1 MEGIEI
7 AETVDVIFPD
17 GVGGGVQRIYSK
29 SPGLVN
35 QAFHNGTSRRVLDRG
50 KRIKCLHL
58 FVGEPNCQ
66 LQSGHAAE
74 HTRVAMHRSAQPR
87 PVRRANYCETA
98 PMAIERSKLAR
109 AHLWLVIALAACRP
123 LLDPTGNPRA
133 VAMSVI
139 FFGFLVTVY
148 SAMYAFANMHKLD
161 RERYEVIP

>member
-1 MEGIEI
+1 
-7 AETVDVIFPD
+7 
-17 GVGGGVQRIYSK
+17 
-29 SPGLVN
+29 
-35 QAFHNGTSRRVLDRG
+35 
-50 KRIKCLHL
+50 
-58 FVGEPNCQ
+58 
-66 LQSGHAAE
+66 
-74 HTRVAMHRSAQPR
+74 
-87 PVRRANYCETA
+87 
-98 PMAIERSKLAR
+98 MAIERSKLAR